1 MRNLAIVARAG
12 KEFTFTGFEKDVQ
25 DRLIEGGIGG
35 VAMRFPI
42 SVGEIELDASTPHCV
57 TIYADGGIGK
67 IWPGLAIPSAELYDL
82 DLFAGRADETAPKI
96 AGKPARLQFQFR
108 KIALK
113 REERAFANFRG
124 GAQLN
129 ITFRV
134 GHPARLASRRI
145 GVQETFVF
153 AQRTGAG

>member
-1 MRNLAIVARAG
+1 MSDGASKKFAR
-12 KEFTFTGFEKDVQ
+12 TNRDNDMQ
-25 DRLIEGGIGG
+25 DRLFKGRIGCMS
-35 VAMRFPI
+35 MRLPI
-42 SVGEIELDASTPHCV
+42 SCCEIELDASTSHRV

-113 REERAFANFRG
+113 REERAFANFRR

-129 ITFRV
+129 IAFRV
-134 GHPARLASRRI
+134 GHPARLASR
-145 GVQETFVF
+145 
-153 AQRTGAG
+153 